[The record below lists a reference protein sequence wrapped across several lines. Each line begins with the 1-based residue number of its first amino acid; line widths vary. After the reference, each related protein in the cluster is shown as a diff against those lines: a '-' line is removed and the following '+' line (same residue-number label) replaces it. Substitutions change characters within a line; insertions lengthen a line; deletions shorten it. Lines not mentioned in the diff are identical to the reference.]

1 MASSRSPILRAY
13 RDRETP
19 SDARINRSQRRDRY
33 SRRRRRH
40 DTGWRCCVGARRAEC
55 RVVVLLSR
63 RDRRQHAE
71 ARPAVHGF
79 RIQRHGLRLSP
90 RALQHGLSTAVAQRA
105 ARLHHRRPVLA
116 SAERVAARHS
126 RAVRQSPHVGARFDL
141 LCPQHR
147 PAPAGAA
154 RSPDRLLACADR
166 LRGAGHS
173 AHPDAPRAGA
183 DLPAGDRAAMPSAR
197 QPAGAVLAGLPSQLL
212 LGGAEIC
219 RRLVPAR
226 EQALPLAFAFP
237 PGGNQSLAATS
248 QQAVGGRLLRSDPR
262 RGHGRSH
269 RATRPSP
276 GGSRHLQVRRRVH
289 HRRAGQV
296 RDRAAPLP
304 QRRL

>member
-1 MASSRSPILRAY
+1 MPSSRSPILRAY

-19 SDARINRSQRRDRY
+19 SDARINGSQRRDRY

-55 RVVVLLSR
+55 GVVVLLSR

-105 ARLHHRRPVLA
+105 ARLHHRRTVLA

-126 RAVRQSPHVGARFDL
+126 HAVRQSPHDGARFDL

-154 RSPDRLLACADR
+154 RPPDRLLARPDR

-173 AHPDAPRAGA
+173 AHPDAPRVGA
-183 DLPAGDRAAMPSAR
+183 DLPAGNRAAMPSAR
-197 QPAGAVLAGLPSQLL
+197 QPAGAVLARLPSQLL

-226 EQALPLAFAFP
+226 EQALPLAFPFP
-237 PGGNQSLAATS
+237 LGGNQASRN
-248 QQAVGGRLLRSDPR
+248 QPQAVGGRLLRSDPR
-262 RGHGRSH
+262 RGHRRSH
-269 RATRPSP
+269 RAARPSP
-276 GGSRHLQVRRRVH
+276 AGSRHLQVRRCVH

>member
-1 MASSRSPILRAY
+1 MHGSIEARDATDIPVVADDMTRDGGVASARDAQNARA
-13 RDRETP
+13 
-19 SDARINRSQRRDRY
+19 
-33 SRRRRRH
+33 
-40 DTGWRCCVGARRAEC
+40 
-55 RVVVLLSR
+55 VVLLSR

-79 RIQRHGLRLSP
+79 RLQRHGLRLSP

-105 ARLHHRRPVLA
+105 ARPHHRRPVLA

-126 RAVRQSPHVGARFDL
+126 RAVRQSPHAGARFDL

-154 RSPDRLLACADR
+154 RPPDRLLACADR

-197 QPAGAVLAGLPSQLL
+197 QPAGAVLARLPPQLL
-212 LGGAEIC
+212 LGGAEVC

-226 EQALPLAFAFP
+226 EQALPLAFPFP
-237 PGGNQSLAATS
+237 LGGNQASRQPAAGRGWSATS
-248 QQAVGGRLLRSDPR
+248 V
-262 RGHGRSH
+262 
-269 RATRPSP
+269 
-276 GGSRHLQVRRRVH
+276 
-289 HRRAGQV
+289 
-296 RDRAAPLP
+296 
-304 QRRL
+304 